1 MDRHDRGVDWIR
13 RALDGALT
21 VVVGLALF
29 GLFLGRI
36 VPVIGGAT
44 FVVAGGSMA
53 PTIPLGAAVIVTPV
67 DGRDL
72 ATGDIVSLRSGP
84 ERAVFTHR
92 IIRVVDRSDQVWI
105 ETKGDA
111 NGAADPSITP
121 ASAVIGREVVTIP
134 FAGYLV
140 ALLSI
145 PSGVLFVIAL
155 GLALLLAGWVLERD
169 PAASDDGAASA
180 GRRTREPVSDGV
192 A

>member
-1 MDRHDRGVDWIR
+1 MDRHGRGVDWIR

-36 VPVIGGAT
+36 VPVMGGAT

-155 GLALLLAGWVLERD
+155 GLALLLAGWVLDRD